1 MILPSWEILLSNLPV
16 FFGFSQNAET
26 YPEKRSANII
36 SAKYSNVK
44 KIRWDFTNY
53 LSTEVKS
60 LFPL

>member
-44 KIRWDFTNY
+44 KIR
-53 LSTEVKS
+53 
-60 LFPL
+60 